1 MGFFRVLKQF
11 LMKIFLTILILLLV
25 FNTNAQTRLRPDKS
39 ITSAYAPTVLASWNV
54 TTGNTYIP
62 LLFGK
67 VFSSASTTVTSGATG
82 AAATRELLLQTMITP
97 PLAGQTIASA
107 STISAQVK
115 TNMSST
121 SSRTG
126 AGKVYIRLMNED
138 GTIASEIGNA
148 TTSNLTATNTNR
160 TYSLTLGSNVVVTGG
175 QRIVFE
181 FGWRYLT
188 GSDVNTTG
196 SINTLSGPAATD
208 LPVDNTTTTAAGLW
222 VEFSQTLIISSGYA
236 SGIML

>member
-1 MGFFRVLKQF
+1 M
-11 LMKIFLTILILLLV
+11 
-25 FNTNAQTRLRPDKS
+25 ATRLYFDRLV
-39 ITSAYAPTVLASWNV
+39 TSAYSPTVHANWNV
-54 TTGNTYIP
+54 TTGNTYVA

-67 VFSSASTTVTSGATG
+67 VFTASSGTLTSGVTG
-82 AAATRELLLQTMITP
+82 AAAVRELLIQTMITP
-97 PLAGQTIASA
+97 VLAAQTIASG

-148 TTSNLTATNTNR
+148 VTTNLTATNTNR
-160 TYSLTLGSNVVVTGG
+160 TYSLTLGGNVTVTGG

-188 GSDVNTTG
+188 GSDTATTG
-196 SINTLSGPAATD
+196 SINSLTGPAATD
-208 LPVDNTTTTAAGLW
+208 LPVDNTTTTANNPW
-222 VEFSQTLIISSGYA
+222 IEFSQTLIVASGY
-236 SGIML
+236 SKGIML